1 MDKYFELAAQDTL
14 KGIDSGLSGP
24 FGATIVRGEE
34 VIAAVGNRQMG
45 EQDPSQ
51 HAEMVAVREACK
63 ILGTMD
69 LSDCT
74 MYATCEP
81 CPMCVSVMI
90 WAGIRD
96 CYYSA
101 TKEDAERYGFGDMH
115 LRRFLAGQDD
125 TVINLVAIEKREDC
139 ESLFTVFHEK
149 NPGLVP
155 MP

>member
-1 MDKYFELAAQDTL
+1 MDKYFELAVDETV
-14 KGIDSGLSGP
+14 KGIRQGMSGP
-24 FGATIVRGEE
+24 FGATIVRGDE
-34 VIAAVGNRQMG
+34 VVAAVGNRQMG

-81 CPMCVSVMI
+81 CPMCVAVMI

-96 CYYSA
+96 CYYAA
-101 TKEDAERYGFGDMH
+101 TKEDAEKFGFGDMH
-115 LRRFLAGQDD
+115 LRRFLAGEDD
-125 TVINLVAIEKREDC
+125 SVINLVPVDRREDC
-139 ESLFTVFHEK
+139 EALFTQFHEQ